1 MTRVAKL
8 IDSQHNTKLI
18 RDHGRLAVVLSIEE
32 SATGMQARLKFPD
45 GFRTKHS
52 VKFIRILQDT

>member
-8 IDSQHNTKLI
+8 TDNPSNDKLI
-18 RDHGRLAVVLSIEE
+18 KDHGRLAVVLSIEE

-45 GFRTKHS
+45 GFRTRHS
-52 VKFIRILQDT
+52 VKYIRILQDT